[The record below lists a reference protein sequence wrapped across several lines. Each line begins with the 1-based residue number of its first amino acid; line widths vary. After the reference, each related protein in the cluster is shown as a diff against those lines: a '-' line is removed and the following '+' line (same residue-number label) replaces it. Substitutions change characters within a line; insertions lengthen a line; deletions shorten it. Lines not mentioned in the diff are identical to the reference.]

1 LSTIHSSFFISCWLV
16 SLVIV
21 TMSTTRATTR
31 PFGPRV
37 LTSFALVALAFAVTT
52 DVDAFIHPC
61 LVLGIGKPEPTSST
75 SEVGLMNFLNDGKK
89 ALVKSLA
96 GEYDSASVKARIDGL
111 VDDNPVLM
119 FSFTTCPFCI
129 KAKQVLDD
137 LGAKYTVIELDV
149 DPDGKAIRAEMAG
162 LVGRTSVPA
171 IWISGQ
177 FVGGCNDGPMGGI
190 VSLKGSGKLEG
201 MLREVGAL

>member
-1 LSTIHSSFFISCWLV
+1 MALV
-16 SLVIV
+16 VIAVAMPPTGYAFVHPSLVL
-21 TMSTTRATTR
+21 TTGKTDPSSSAT
-31 PFGPRV
+31 
-37 LTSFALVALAFAVTT
+37 
-52 DVDAFIHPC
+52 
-61 LVLGIGKPEPTSST
+61 
-75 SEVGLMNFLNDGKK
+75 EVGLMNFLNDGKK

-96 GEYDSASVKARIDGL
+96 GEYDSASIKARIDGL
-111 VDDNPVLM
+111 VDNNPVFM

-137 LGAKYTVIELDV
+137 IGAKYTVVELDT
-149 DPDGKAIRAEMAG
+149 DPDGKAIRAEMAE

-190 VSLKGSGKLEG
+190 VSLNNSGKLKG
-201 MLREVGAL
+201 MLREIGAL